1 MNDLLLL
8 FYKHDTKNSFAR
20 TLNKVLGPILQNHKT
35 WQTRGQYF

>member
-8 FYKHDTKNSFAR
+8 SYKKDTKKSFAG
-20 TLNKVLGPILQNHKT
+20 TLNKVLGQILQNHKT